1 MNLQNNALETVTKLN
16 EFKNANEEFTLTEL
30 KNYLRSIKMKGVNGI
45 TLNLLKTSNICLK
58 QNKKLIWATNEPINY
73 IQVEHV
79 IKNSLEHSNQIA
91 QKSRTKYKN
100 RVVNVAETIAFETKT
115 SFWSKIKNFLKKLR

>member
-30 KNYLRSIKMKGVNGI
+30 KNYLKSIKMKGVNGI

-79 IKNSLEHSNQIA
+79 IKNSLDHSNKIS
-91 QKSRTKYKN
+91 QKYREKCKN
-100 RVVNVAETIAFETKT
+100 RVIDIAETIAFETKI

>member
-30 KNYLRSIKMKGVNGI
+30 KNYLRSINMKGVNGI

-58 QNKKLIWATNEPINY
+58 QNKKLIWRRSP
-73 IQVEHV
+73 
-79 IKNSLEHSNQIA
+79 LCG
-91 QKSRTKYKN
+91 
-100 RVVNVAETIAFETKT
+100 
-115 SFWSKIKNFLKKLR
+115 KK

>member
-58 QNKKLIWATNEPINY
+58 QNKSVVKIVKAVLQISEFGRLQLIFRLHHI
-73 IQVEHV
+73 V
-79 IKNSLEHSNQIA
+79 
-91 QKSRTKYKN
+91 
-100 RVVNVAETIAFETKT
+100 
-115 SFWSKIKNFLKKLR
+115 